1 MCTKVALITNSVRGL
16 LSFRKDLINVLND
29 KGAVVLGFAPDIS
42 KNDITN
48 LKKIN
53 VKPIKY
59 LLNRTSVNPFFE
71 VISIISL
78 IKLFKKEKPHIVF
91 CFQIKP
97 AIYGSIAAT
106 LCHTNKIYVMI
117 EGLGYL
123 FTDNNLK
130 TKIIRRITIG
140 LFKIVLTR
148 VKKVF
153 FLNQEDRKEFIK
165 NRIIKP
171 DKSIVLG
178 GIGVDLDEWKCIN
191 KKESDISFIF
201 IGRLLKE
208 KGIMEFLRAAEF
220 IKLRYPSIKFIVL
233 GDVDSNPGSIKKE
246 DILLYV
252 KKGVIEWPGFVDIKP
267 WLAKK
272 SVFVLPS
279 YYREGV
285 PRSTQEA
292 MAMGCPVITTNSIGC
307 RDTVINELN
316 GYLVPPKNEV
326 ALAAAMEKF
335 ILHPEIIE
343 PMGRESRL
351 LAEKKFDAKK
361 INKIIMKEIGLG

>member
-1 MCTKVALITNSVRGL
+1 MYIKIALITNSVRGL
-16 LSFRKDLINVLND
+16 LGFRKDLIKGLNE
-29 KGAVVLGFAPDIS
+29 KGAIVLGFAPDIL
-42 KNDITN
+42 KNDIIK
-48 LKKIN
+48 LKKFG

-59 LLNRTSVNPFFE
+59 LLKRSSVNPIFE

-78 IKLFKKEKPHIVF
+78 IKLIKKEKPGIVF

-97 AIYGSIAAT
+97 TIYGSIAAI
-106 LCHTNKIYVMI
+106 LCRTEKIYVMI

-130 TKIIRRITIG
+130 TRIIRGITIG
-140 LFKIVLTR
+140 LFKIVITR

-153 FLNQEDRKEFIK
+153 FLNQDDRKEFIK
-165 NRIIKP
+165 NRIIRP

-178 GIGVDLDEWKCIN
+178 GIGVDLDEWQYIN

-201 IGRLLKE
+201 IGRLLKA
-208 KGIMEFLRAAEF
+208 KGIMEFLRAAEI
-220 IKLRYPSIKFIVL
+220 IKSRYPSTKFIVL

-252 KKGVIEWPGFVDIKP
+252 KKGIIEWPGFVDVKP
-267 WLAKK
+267 WLSKN

-279 YYREGV
+279 YYREGI

-307 RDTVINELN
+307 RETVLDGIN
-316 GYLVPPKNEV
+316 GFIIPPKNIED
-326 ALAAAMEKF
+326 LIKAMEKF
-335 ILHPEIIE
+335 IINPSLIKE
-343 PMGRESRL
+343 MGKESRKI
-351 LAEKKFDAKK
+351 AEIRFDSKK
-361 INKIIMKEIGLG
+361 INKKVIDEIFN